1 MAIIKIATQI
11 GMSPSSIF
19 FIILE
24 LIVVESFKKLVEF
37 YDVVIEVIL
46 ASAVAAWDII
56 SDVQTQYL
64 QVEAAEV
71 CESLGNSINAPHRF
85 IICVEAARTFSV
97 EQMKIYCFWTSILF
111 VKGFC
116 GIYDIVE
123 FITIAIYRRNVK
135 QVE

>member
-1 MAIIKIATQI
+1 MAIINIAHQI

-64 QVEAAEV
+64 
-71 CESLGNSINAPHRF
+71 
-85 IICVEAARTFSV
+85 
-97 EQMKIYCFWTSILF
+97 
-111 VKGFC
+111 
-116 GIYDIVE
+116 
-123 FITIAIYRRNVK
+123 
-135 QVE
+135 

>member
-1 MAIIKIATQI
+1 MIMETYMAIINIATKI

-46 ASAVAAWDII
+46 ASAVAAWNII

-64 QVEAAEV
+64 
-71 CESLGNSINAPHRF
+71 
-85 IICVEAARTFSV
+85 
-97 EQMKIYCFWTSILF
+97 
-111 VKGFC
+111 
-116 GIYDIVE
+116 
-123 FITIAIYRRNVK
+123 
-135 QVE
+135 

>member
-1 MAIIKIATQI
+1 METYMAIINIATQI

-64 QVEAAEV
+64 
-71 CESLGNSINAPHRF
+71 
-85 IICVEAARTFSV
+85 
-97 EQMKIYCFWTSILF
+97 
-111 VKGFC
+111 
-116 GIYDIVE
+116 
-123 FITIAIYRRNVK
+123 
-135 QVE
+135 

>member
-1 MAIIKIATQI
+1 MRELLVKIVKNKILMIMETYMAIINIATKI

-64 QVEAAEV
+64 
-71 CESLGNSINAPHRF
+71 
-85 IICVEAARTFSV
+85 
-97 EQMKIYCFWTSILF
+97 
-111 VKGFC
+111 
-116 GIYDIVE
+116 
-123 FITIAIYRRNVK
+123 
-135 QVE
+135 

>member
-1 MAIIKIATQI
+1 MRELLVKIVKNKILMIMETYMAIINIATKI

-46 ASAVAAWDII
+46 ASAVAAWNII

-64 QVEAAEV
+64 
-71 CESLGNSINAPHRF
+71 
-85 IICVEAARTFSV
+85 
-97 EQMKIYCFWTSILF
+97 
-111 VKGFC
+111 
-116 GIYDIVE
+116 
-123 FITIAIYRRNVK
+123 
-135 QVE
+135 

>member
-1 MAIIKIATQI
+1 MAIINIATKI

-64 QVEAAEV
+64 
-71 CESLGNSINAPHRF
+71 
-85 IICVEAARTFSV
+85 
-97 EQMKIYCFWTSILF
+97 
-111 VKGFC
+111 
-116 GIYDIVE
+116 
-123 FITIAIYRRNVK
+123 
-135 QVE
+135 

>member
-1 MAIIKIATQI
+1 METYMAIIKIATQI

-64 QVEAAEV
+64 
-71 CESLGNSINAPHRF
+71 
-85 IICVEAARTFSV
+85 
-97 EQMKIYCFWTSILF
+97 
-111 VKGFC
+111 
-116 GIYDIVE
+116 
-123 FITIAIYRRNVK
+123 
-135 QVE
+135 

>member
-1 MAIIKIATQI
+1 MRELLVKIVKNKILMTMETYRAIINIATQI

-24 LIVVESFKKLVEF
+24 LIVVESFKKLVEC

-64 QVEAAEV
+64 
-71 CESLGNSINAPHRF
+71 
-85 IICVEAARTFSV
+85 
-97 EQMKIYCFWTSILF
+97 
-111 VKGFC
+111 
-116 GIYDIVE
+116 
-123 FITIAIYRRNVK
+123 
-135 QVE
+135 

>member
-1 MAIIKIATQI
+1 METYMAIINIATKI

-24 LIVVESFKKLVEF
+24 LIVVESFKKLVEC

-64 QVEAAEV
+64 
-71 CESLGNSINAPHRF
+71 
-85 IICVEAARTFSV
+85 
-97 EQMKIYCFWTSILF
+97 
-111 VKGFC
+111 
-116 GIYDIVE
+116 
-123 FITIAIYRRNVK
+123 
-135 QVE
+135 

>member
-1 MAIIKIATQI
+1 MTIVNIATQI

-24 LIVVESFKKLVEF
+24 LIIVESFKKLVEF

-64 QVEAAEV
+64 
-71 CESLGNSINAPHRF
+71 
-85 IICVEAARTFSV
+85 
-97 EQMKIYCFWTSILF
+97 
-111 VKGFC
+111 
-116 GIYDIVE
+116 
-123 FITIAIYRRNVK
+123 
-135 QVE
+135 

>member
-1 MAIIKIATQI
+1 MAIINIATKI

-46 ASAVAAWDII
+46 TSAVAAWDII

-64 QVEAAEV
+64 
-71 CESLGNSINAPHRF
+71 
-85 IICVEAARTFSV
+85 
-97 EQMKIYCFWTSILF
+97 
-111 VKGFC
+111 
-116 GIYDIVE
+116 
-123 FITIAIYRRNVK
+123 
-135 QVE
+135 

>member
-1 MAIIKIATQI
+1 METYMAIINIAHQI

-64 QVEAAEV
+64 
-71 CESLGNSINAPHRF
+71 
-85 IICVEAARTFSV
+85 
-97 EQMKIYCFWTSILF
+97 
-111 VKGFC
+111 
-116 GIYDIVE
+116 
-123 FITIAIYRRNVK
+123 
-135 QVE
+135 

>member
-1 MAIIKIATQI
+1 MAIINIATKI
-11 GMSPSSIF
+11 GISPYSIF

-64 QVEAAEV
+64 
-71 CESLGNSINAPHRF
+71 
-85 IICVEAARTFSV
+85 
-97 EQMKIYCFWTSILF
+97 
-111 VKGFC
+111 
-116 GIYDIVE
+116 
-123 FITIAIYRRNVK
+123 
-135 QVE
+135 

>member
-1 MAIIKIATQI
+1 MRELLVKIVKNKILMIMETYMAIINIATKI

-24 LIVVESFKKLVEF
+24 LIVVESFKKLVEC

-64 QVEAAEV
+64 
-71 CESLGNSINAPHRF
+71 
-85 IICVEAARTFSV
+85 
-97 EQMKIYCFWTSILF
+97 
-111 VKGFC
+111 
-116 GIYDIVE
+116 
-123 FITIAIYRRNVK
+123 
-135 QVE
+135 

>member
-1 MAIIKIATQI
+1 METYMAIINIATKI

-46 ASAVAAWDII
+46 ASAVAAWNII

-64 QVEAAEV
+64 
-71 CESLGNSINAPHRF
+71 
-85 IICVEAARTFSV
+85 
-97 EQMKIYCFWTSILF
+97 
-111 VKGFC
+111 
-116 GIYDIVE
+116 
-123 FITIAIYRRNVK
+123 
-135 QVE
+135 

>member
-1 MAIIKIATQI
+1 METYMAIINIATKI

-64 QVEAAEV
+64 
-71 CESLGNSINAPHRF
+71 
-85 IICVEAARTFSV
+85 
-97 EQMKIYCFWTSILF
+97 
-111 VKGFC
+111 
-116 GIYDIVE
+116 
-123 FITIAIYRRNVK
+123 
-135 QVE
+135 